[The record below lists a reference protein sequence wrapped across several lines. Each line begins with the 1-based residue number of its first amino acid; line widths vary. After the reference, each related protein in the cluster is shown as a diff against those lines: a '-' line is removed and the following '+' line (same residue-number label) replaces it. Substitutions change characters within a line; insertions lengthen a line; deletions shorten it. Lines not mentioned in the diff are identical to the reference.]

1 MFNNNKKKNSESM
14 NANKSGKNL
23 PSVNMI
29 SEGTTLNGTIQ
40 TKNDVRI
47 AGTLD
52 GEAKAKGKIIV
63 SSSGNVDGNIEAVD
77 ADIAGKVDGEVRVTN
92 KLVLRKSAIVE
103 GDIYTKTI
111 LAEEGAQINGS
122 FHMSEN
128 IETQM
133 KKNGLSGSSSSSKS
147 STKSSNKKSSKS
159 SSKSEVSALKE
170 DKKD

>member
-1 MFNNNKKKNSESM
+1 MFNNNKKKDNQTMNS
-14 NANKSGKNL
+14 NTSGKNL

-29 SEGTTLNGTIQ
+29 SEGTYLKGNLE

-52 GEAKAKGKIIV
+52 GEAKAKGKVIV
-63 SSSGNVDGNIEAVD
+63 ASSGKVEGNIEAVD
-77 ADIAGKVDGEVRVTN
+77 ADIAGNIDGEVRVTN
-92 KLVLRKSAIVE
+92 KLVLRKSAIIE

-128 IETQM
+128 IQETI
-133 KKNGLSGSSSSSKS
+133 KSNGKSSGLSSKKKALNVTDDEENSS
-147 STKSSNKKSSKS
+147 
-159 SSKSEVSALKE
+159 
-170 DKKD
+170 DKKKISKD

>member
-1 MFNNNKKKNSESM
+1 MFNNNKKKKTDSM
-14 NANKSGKNL
+14 NSNKSGKNL

-29 SEGTTLNGTIQ
+29 SEGTHLNGTLK

-52 GEAKAKGKIIV
+52 GEANAEGKVIV
-63 SSSGNVDGNIEAVD
+63 SSSGKVDGNIEAVD
-77 ADIAGKVDGEVRVTN
+77 ADIAGKIEGEVRVTN

-128 IETQM
+128 IESEM
-133 KKNGLSGSSSSSKS
+133 KKNGRTSGS
-147 STKSSNKKSSKS
+147 KKSSSTSSNS
-159 SSKSEVSALKE
+159 SSAKSTSKGE
-170 DKKD
+170 DKKKVKKG